1 MLLEFALRASPI
13 LMDIIVNDLIPKG
26 CESKRCMQSL
36 ELLAVIAFSI
46 LLFWRSARWFRAWRR
61 GDLDP
66 RSVLFLGMGWV
77 LLISYG
83 NRHFS

>member
-1 MLLEFALRASPI
+1 
-13 LMDIIVNDLIPKG
+13 
-26 CESKRCMQSL
+26 MQNL
-36 ELLAVIAFSI
+36 ELLAVMLFSI
-46 LLFWRSARWFRAWRR
+46 LLFWRSARWLRAWRR